1 MENVRLA
8 CDEHAQAADLLPY
21 AREYSK
27 SILRLMYP
35 IQCP

>member
-21 AREYSK
+21 AW
-27 SILRLMYP
+27 SITDTLL
-35 IQCP
+35 